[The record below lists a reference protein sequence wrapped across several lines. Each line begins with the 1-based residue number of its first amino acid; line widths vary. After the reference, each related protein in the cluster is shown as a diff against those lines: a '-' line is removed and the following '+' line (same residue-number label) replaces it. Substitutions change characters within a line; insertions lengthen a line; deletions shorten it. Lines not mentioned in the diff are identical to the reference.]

1 MIYLMQTNLGSEVMT
16 KNQFKISEKQA
27 KHERKRKII
36 ISICAGVLALAL
48 ILGII
53 LDSFMY
59 LS

>member
-1 MIYLMQTNLGSEVMT
+1 MA
-16 KNQFKISEKQA
+16 KNQSKISEKQA

-36 ISICAGVLALAL
+36 ISVCAGVLALGL
-48 ILGII
+48 ILGIV